1 MIMTLKLQAF
11 ATALCRALKEEL
23 ENYEETTD
31 VWAIKRK
38 VWHAAWLDTDSKF
51 AAIRLLWDEA
61 CAMHQYSSYSVHFPE
76 PLALRYG
83 CCGVASDLLRR
94 LGAIHTAYCVQTGGG
109 GGGGGELFMMLEW
122 LCRGLLMNTHPIVAF
137 HVTY

>member
-11 ATALCRALKEEL
+11 VTALCRALKEEL

-61 CAMHQYSSYSVHFPE
+61 CAMHPAANIAHILCTFQNHLLYDMDVC
-76 PLALRYG
+76 G
-83 CCGVASDLLRR
+83 CVCTISP
-94 LGAIHTAYCVQTGGG
+94 
-109 GGGGGELFMMLEW
+109 W
-122 LCRGLLMNTHPIVAF
+122 
-137 HVTY
+137 

>member
-11 ATALCRALKEEL
+11 ASALCRALKEEL

-61 CAMHQYSSYSVHFPE
+61 CAMHPAANIAHILCTFQNHLLYDMDV
-76 PLALRYG
+76 
-83 CCGVASDLLRR
+83 CGVASDLLRR
-94 LGAIHTAYCVQTGGG
+94 LGAIHTAFRRGGG
-109 GGGGGELFMMLEW
+109 GGGGGGGGD
-122 LCRGLLMNTHPIVAF
+122 CS
-137 HVTY
+137 